1 MATGSAL
8 NLSLLSRGVGEVK
21 RNGTEKVDVIFEPQD
36 YFNFVEGSHERP
48 FFLPPL
54 QPRYGFTTHEPP
66 QLSSRK
72 DDIRYTQSYTKDAV
86 HLPKTF
92 TTRKGAL
99 LLFSEDM
106 ANRTRPTEHHKKHRA
121 LGFHSNQDVTDSTNP
136 ITMPEEHDLKTVDD
150 LAKSILSYGGFDEGK
165 MNLKFLQ
172 KQRRYDFDR
181 QIRPGFS
188 AKRYLST
195 WTKTW
200 DDNVLE
206 KVISKGYL
214 TEKSLFYYNPLLPH
228 LSRRLNDDLSHYPT
242 PYKLL
247 RSMLISPGS
256 LSGYTFYRVRPESQ
270 ETDYYDIAE
279 EEDEESRLSRSR
291 GAGSVK
297 VASLAADGHLHEA
310 VYSQLDKKSQAEV
323 LTDLLVK
330 GAVHYALEKQ
340 QVYATKIV
348 ELPEEETKNIP
359 KFDMRDAV
367 ESMLQSSEQRGVPAQ
382 VLDAD
387 LPERDDRSQQSGS
400 FKGSKLGQHRRGP
413 TGELS
418 VTWRD
423 DASSH
428 SSASGRGLPTTLPG
442 PAPLPPIGHQDK
454 SHTQLTPIGE
464 ASREHTQAY
473 IAQTNT
479 EEEEEGWAGGRVVE
493 RPADG
498 RAPAER
504 DALQREAE
512 ERRRQNAEKRRNRV
526 SAHSVDLEGQVL
538 GAQGFMSSSDS
549 LGPGSQHSTS
559 WHQGGHKQQQWKGSQ
574 QSLRSHGSRKTSGS
588 QVDGGADSSS
598 ARGSVVYGPDGQVI
612 KVGETMKLSARAPDI
627 VNIHDANVLPPHH
640 IDASDESDAEVP
652 DAWKGS
658 QRPRS
663 GRRSEASIT
672 KRRESPRSVTEQV
685 IIDKL
690 TSHASQIADSILSQ
704 NDSGQFLEE
713 DIRRAAAL
721 WMDTHPP
728 RDISRSQSV
737 QDLPD
742 NFLRISRLH
751 VMTVIQEVMKG
762 QKRKSAGPTVAEYR
776 DKIRGNIITALAKA
790 TGLSEADI
798 PTDAE
803 LDPALL
809 EQLANQNLAP
819 EDIEIYHDEET
830 GRSYIR
836 SRNRVINEAMGGV
849 EPGHIYQ
856 PAGKADGK
864 RVSIPTDRKT
874 HDLGEIGVV
883 NYGGAEKP
891 SSDKAPSEK
900 TPSEVGSKKGSV
912 VGSKKGSIAAG
923 DESLRSGAS
932 GEQGDLQ
939 KVMADLE
946 QAGSP
951 SRSGEGVSLKSGK
964 SGDKKSQVSEKKKD
978 EFVVGK
984 VQNKKEL
991 EELYYRSP
999 EPPEEKK
1006 PIEPTKPKTPQSK
1019 KSKEPTLVPPKEKE
1033 PPKEKAP
1040 PKEKKPSTPM
1050 KKEKVE
1056 AAPAPA
1062 APVKAPKPPPGKP
1075 KAGKKPAKAAVGGK
1089 KAEGKGAKKKGK
1101 GKKKEEEPETA
1112 VEAVPPVKE
1121 PTPEPL
1127 PKEASPKPPSAA
1139 SEKSESFH
1147 QENSDDEEDYII
1159 VRDETMSPEAAPDK
1173 GLNLTNSVEE
1183 EEPEEEQSEPEVD
1196 TEDMS
1201 EADKLRMIS
1210 NREARNAKRAAA
1222 ADKRRQEVE
1231 RKRREREEAIKRERD
1246 LAERQDKLKAEQ
1258 EELRRQ
1264 KEEERR
1270 LRAEAEEAERDEVMK
1285 EEVERQ
1291 RREKAELEREKR
1303 RKEEYARKLEEMKRK
1318 HEDDEKKRQEELER
1332 KRLEEL
1338 ERRKEEEEM
1347 MARMAEEERLE
1358 YERKKREEEEERKR
1372 QEELEKKRR
1381 EEEAARALEEARR
1394 LAEEMARKQA
1404 ELEARLRFNRSLQ
1417 LESEGLDHTQDIT
1430 KAFVFSYYEL
1440 LNWLGLDIPEFE
1452 LLKLNEY

>member
-984 VQNKKEL
+984 
-991 EELYYRSP
+991 
-999 EPPEEKK
+999 
-1006 PIEPTKPKTPQSK
+1006 
-1019 KSKEPTLVPPKEKE
+1019 
-1033 PPKEKAP
+1033 
-1040 PKEKKPSTPM
+1040 
-1050 KKEKVE
+1050 
-1056 AAPAPA
+1056 
-1062 APVKAPKPPPGKP
+1062 P

-1196 TEDMS
+1196 TEDMNISAKNIGKELS

>member
-742 NFLRISRLH
+742 N
-751 VMTVIQEVMKG
+751 TVIQEVMKG

-978 EFVVGK
+978 EFVVGST
-984 VQNKKEL
+984 VDHTKENSK
-991 EELYYRSP
+991 LYGLGS
-999 EPPEEKK
+999 
-1006 PIEPTKPKTPQSK
+1006 TGSKT
-1019 KSKEPTLVPPKEKE
+1019 
-1033 PPKEKAP
+1033 AR
-1040 PKEKKPSTPM
+1040 
-1050 KKEKVE
+1050 
-1056 AAPAPA
+1056 
-1062 APVKAPKPPPGKP
+1062 KP

-1183 EEPEEEQSEPEVD
+1183 EEPEEEQNISAKNIGKEL
-1196 TEDMS
+1196 S

-1404 ELEARLRFNRSLQ
+1404 ELEARLRSLQ